1 MATINKSKKQAE
13 EKAKQEIEM
22 KKALEVLMG
31 IDFALFFEQLASDYE
46 VIYSAT
52 GRIINLDESYLE
64 ELKSLLKRNYRKVS
78 DVFDNQTRRQI
89 EDSIDFDIYELDE
102 VADSKLKKRIAMAIG
117 AYILTRADNIAP
129 KIAYTIQKE
138 LLRQTNNVIIENAS
152 AGKALS
158 NAEVANAVSTTFVA
172 EWGVNHSKTIAMT
185 EVQDIAE
192 TSKYTENTSFT
203 ELAEDEEEI
212 GLIQQGAEKVWITSG
227 DEKVRQSH
235 SAIDGVVIPAEQY
248 FTTGMGSSMR
258 FCGDMSLGADLSD
271 VINCRCETIYRYN
284 SEATRVI
291 RNKLYRR
298 K

>member
-1 MATINKSKKQAE
+1 MATINKNKKQAE

-46 VIYSAT
+46 VIYSST
-52 GRIINLDESYLE
+52 GRIISLDESYLE

-89 EDSIDFDIYELDE
+89 MDTIDFDIYELDE
-102 VADSKLKKRIAMAIG
+102 VADNKLKKRIAMAIG

-129 KIAYTIQKE
+129 KIAFTIQKE
-138 LLRQTNNVIIENAS
+138 LINQTNKVIIENAS
-152 AGKALS
+152 IGKAVS
-158 NAEVANAVSTTFVA
+158 NAEVANVVSNSFA

-185 EVQDIAE
+185 EVQDLAE
-192 TSKYTENTSFT
+192 TSKYTENSSFT
-203 ELAEDEEEI
+203 ELGENEEEI
-212 GLIQQGAEKVWITSG
+212 GLIEQGSEKVWITAG
-227 DEKVRQSH
+227 DEKVRSSH
-235 SAIDGVVIPAEQY
+235 SAIDGVVIPADQY
-248 FTTGMGSSMR
+248 FITGMGSSMR
-258 FCGDMSLGADLSD
+258 YCGDMSLGADLSD

-284 SEATRVI
+284 SEAIRVI
-291 RNKLYRR
+291 KNKLFRR

>member
-52 GRIINLDESYLE
+52 GRIVNLDESYLE

-78 DVFDNQTRRQI
+78 DVFDKQTRRQI
-89 EDSIDFDIYELDE
+89 EDTIDFDIYEINE
-102 VADSKLKKRIAMAIG
+102 EADNKLKKRIAMAIG
-117 AYILTRADNIAP
+117 AYLLTRADDIAP
-129 KIAYTIQKE
+129 KIAYTIQTE
-138 LLRQTNNVIIENAS
+138 LIKQTNNVIIENAS
-152 AGKALS
+152 LGKALS
-158 NAEVANAVSTTFVA
+158 NAEVANTVSNNFA

-185 EVQDIAE
+185 EVQDVAE
-192 TSKYTENTSFT
+192 TSKYTENSSFD
-203 ELAEDEEEI
+203 ELADNEEEL
-212 GLIQQGAEKVWITSG
+212 GEIQQGAEKVWITAG
-227 DEKVRQSH
+227 DEKVRSSH
-235 SAIDGVVIPAEQY
+235 SAIDGVVIPADQY
-248 FTTGMGSSMR
+248 FITGMGSSMR
-258 FCGDMSLGADLSD
+258 YCGDMSLGADLSD

-284 SEATRVI
+284 AEAIKVI
-291 RNKLYRR
+291 KNKLYRR